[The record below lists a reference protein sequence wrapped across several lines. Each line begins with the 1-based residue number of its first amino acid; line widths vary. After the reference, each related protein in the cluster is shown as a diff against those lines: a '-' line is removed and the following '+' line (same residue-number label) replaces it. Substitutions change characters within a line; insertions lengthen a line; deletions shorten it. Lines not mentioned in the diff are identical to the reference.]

1 MNFYVAAKSDIGRV
15 KKINQDSYCVKSATT
30 AIGNLVM
37 AVVCDG
43 MGGLEQGEVASTSVV
58 MAFQKWF
65 ETRLP
70 KLISHFQIEQ
80 VKNDWTDLVEHQNK
94 KLLRYGEE
102 QNIKLG
108 TTLTAILLVDEY
120 MLLSCHVG
128 DSRLYRIT
136 QEAEV
141 LTEDHTWIA
150 REIKQRRITEEEAKN
165 HPNRNML
172 LQCIGVLEH
181 VVPDYSVRRI
191 YPEEVYML
199 CTDGFRHNITKEEL
213 QCLLAPEHLT
223 GEKEIQQRLLKLID
237 MNKYRGEKDNITA
250 IVVKTIQSEGR

>member
-15 KKINQDSYCVKSATT
+15 KKINQDSYCIKSAVT
-30 AIGNLVM
+30 AIGSLLM

-43 MGGLEQGEVASTSVV
+43 MGGLEQGEVASGSVV

-65 ETRLP
+65 ERRLP
-70 KLISHFQIEQ
+70 NLIQHFHIEQ
-80 VKNDWTDLVEHQNK
+80 VKNDWSLLIDEQNK
-94 KLLRYGEE
+94 KILQYGEE

-108 TTLTAILLVDEY
+108 TTLTAVLFVDKY
-120 MLLSCHVG
+120 MMLSCHVG

-136 QEAEV
+136 QKAEV

-150 REIKQRRITEEEAKN
+150 REIKQQRMTKQQAKN

-181 VVPDYSVRRI
+181 VAPDYSVQRI
-191 YPEEVYML
+191 FPQEVYML
-199 CTDGFRHNITKEEL
+199 CTDGFRHNVDNQEL
-213 QCLLAPEHLT
+213 QKFLAPNIFT
-223 GEKEIQQRLLKLID
+223 GEQQIEQAITQIIEI
-237 MNKYRGEKDNITA
+237 NKSRGENDNITA
-250 IVVKTIQSEGR
+250 VVIKTE

>member
-1 MNFYVAAKSDIGRV
+1 MNFYVAAKSDIGKV
-15 KKINQDSYCVKSATT
+15 KKVNQDSYCIKSAAT

-43 MGGLEQGEVASTSVV
+43 MGGLEQGEVASASVV
-58 MAFQKWF
+58 MAFQTWF
-65 ETRLP
+65 ETCLP
-70 KLISHFQIEQ
+70 QLIAHFHIEQ
-80 VKNDWTDLVEHQNK
+80 VKRQWSSLVEQENRK
-94 KLLRYGEE
+94 ILKYGEQ

-128 DSRLYRIT
+128 DSRLYRIG

-141 LTEDHTWIA
+141 LTADHTWVA
-150 REIKQRRITEEEAKN
+150 REIKQQRMTEEEAQN

-181 VVPDYSVRRI
+181 VEPDYSVHRI
-191 YPEEVYML
+191 CPEEVYML

-213 QCLLAPEHLT
+213 QCLLAPKYLA
-223 GEKEIQQRLLKLID
+223 GEKQIQQRLGELIE
-237 MNKYRGEKDNITA
+237 MNKSRGEKDNITA
-250 IVVKTIQSEGR
+250 IVVKTAQSEGR